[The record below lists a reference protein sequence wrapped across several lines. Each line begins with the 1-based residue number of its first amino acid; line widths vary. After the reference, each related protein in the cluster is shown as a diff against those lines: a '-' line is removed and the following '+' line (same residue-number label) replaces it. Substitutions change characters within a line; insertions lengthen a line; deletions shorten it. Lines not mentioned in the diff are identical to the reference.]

1 MMNPKML
8 LFVIFLIVSSTL
20 MIAAEDDPNPYLKA
34 DDTWISFSGTV
45 VETRPDNFVVDFGE
59 GIVTVDMLGWNWY
72 DEGKEFLE
80 GDKVTVY
87 GIVDDDMFETTTIE
101 ATSVYVENRGTYY
114 YANYVEGEI
123 MDEDYDFDF
132 WVEYGPV
139 DIAKTVVRGTV
150 TSIDGRD
157 FTIDTGVRKVTID
170 TSAMEYNPL
179 DDMGFQQVDVG
190 DYVSASGMMDQDF
203 WDNAELNADTVIT
216 MEDDL

>member
-1 MMNPKML
+1 M
-8 LFVIFLIVSSTL
+8 
-20 MIAAEDDPNPYLKA
+20 
-34 DDTWISFSGTV
+34 
-45 VETRPDNFVVDFGE
+45 
-59 GIVTVDMLGWNWY
+59 
-72 DEGKEFLE
+72 E